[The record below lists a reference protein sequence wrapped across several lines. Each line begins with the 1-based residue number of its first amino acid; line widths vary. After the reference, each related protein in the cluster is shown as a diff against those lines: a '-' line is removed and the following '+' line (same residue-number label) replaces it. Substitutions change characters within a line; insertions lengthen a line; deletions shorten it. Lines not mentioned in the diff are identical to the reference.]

1 MPKKLLSPAEVP
13 TLVLER
19 LRGWGN
25 LIRHARLR
33 QKLRAQDLC
42 RRMGISA
49 TTLRR
54 MENGDP
60 GASASHYLTALM
72 VLGVMDMVAIA
83 PPAAILHADTA
94 NRRVRTD
101 DHGLDNDF

>member
-1 MPKKLLSPAEVP
+1 MPKKLLSPIEVP

-19 LRGWGN
+19 LQSWGN
-25 LIRHARLR
+25 LIRHARLQ

-42 RRMGISA
+42 ARMGISA

-54 MENGDP
+54 MERGDP

-72 VLGVMDMVAIA
+72 VLGVMDMVAA
-83 PPAAILHADTA
+83 MPPPAIQGTA
-94 NRRVRTD
+94 GRRVRLPDLGFD
-101 DHGLDNDF
+101 DDF